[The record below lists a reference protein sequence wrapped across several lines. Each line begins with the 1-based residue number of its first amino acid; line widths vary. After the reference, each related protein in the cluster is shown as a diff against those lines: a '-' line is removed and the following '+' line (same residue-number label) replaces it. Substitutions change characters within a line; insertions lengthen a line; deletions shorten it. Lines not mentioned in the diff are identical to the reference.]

1 VTVRYATRCAALLAS
16 GLAWIVVIHG
26 VALAQTPRETVP
38 QATASPAATP
48 AAPSPAPASAAPAT
62 ATATPATAAPLELP
76 EKTLFLGEPNF
87 PAEAAAKRLSGKAVI
102 RADVAADGRLVNPVV
117 HTTSG
122 SPVLDAAALAHAG
135 TLGLRRHE
143 GATLPAQAL
152 LPVEFALDTL
162 RTLGDKRCS
171 EFITDHANFM
181 ALRADANARE
191 MPVFGLANGVIVASR
206 IGDFSY
212 ISKLGA
218 AREITIATCAK
229 SPSKKFFDVYQKALR

>member
-1 VTVRYATRCAALLAS
+1 MRQATRCAALLAS
-16 GLAWIVVIHG
+16 GLAGIIAIHG
-26 VALAQTPRETVP
+26 IAVAQTPRESVP
-38 QATASPAATP
+38 QPTASPAAAQ
-48 AAPSPAPASAAPAT
+48 AAPSSAPASTAPAA

-76 EKTLFLGEPNF
+76 EKTLFLGAPDF
-87 PAEAAAKRLSGKAVI
+87 PAEAAAKRLSGKAVV
-102 RADVAADGRLVNPVV
+102 RVEVAADGRFVNPTV

-122 SPVLDAAALAHAG
+122 SPVLDAAAVAHAG
-135 TLGLRRHE
+135 TLGLRRRE
-143 GATLPAQAL
+143 GDTLPAQAL

-171 EFITDHANFM
+171 EFNTDHANFM

-191 MPVFGLANGVIVASR
+191 MPIFGLANGVIVASR

-218 AREITIATCAK
+218 ARDTTIATCAK